1 MVFFLSMT
9 VFALSLIFFLWLIF
23 RSGKFQPRKK
33 IKQTTKKIPRREKT
47 PGISPLKS
55 ASDFPSGEQLRKNAT
70 ELLKKNPEVVSRVI
84 RKWLRE
90 K

>member
-1 MVFFLSMT
+1 MTFFIFMAILALALI
-9 VFALSLIFFLWLIF
+9 FALWLVF
-23 RSGKFQPRKK
+23 QPGKPRPRKK
-33 IKQTTKKIPRREKT
+33 IKQTTKKIPRRKKT
-47 PGISPLKS
+47 LGISPLKS